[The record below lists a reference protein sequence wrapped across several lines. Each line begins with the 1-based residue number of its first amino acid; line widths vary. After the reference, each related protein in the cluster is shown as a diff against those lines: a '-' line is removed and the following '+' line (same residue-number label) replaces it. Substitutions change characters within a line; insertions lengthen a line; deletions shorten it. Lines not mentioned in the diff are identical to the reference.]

1 MAELAGKIQ
10 PRFFM
15 VTGVTSGIGLAVARG
30 LRGRGHAV
38 IGAGRSAER
47 CGATAVALQEE
58 FPPARLAIEVA
69 DLSLQDQV
77 RGLAAAI
84 GGRLDEWGVAE
95 LDGLVNNAGTFTFWQ
110 TLTAE
115 GFETQ
120 WAVNPLAPFLVTL
133 ELLPRLQASA
143 GARVVTVSS
152 GSHYG
157 TRLDWAD
164 IQLMRRYN
172 PLQAYKQTKLANVLF
187 TAELNRRLGT
197 SSHVRAVAADPGLV
211 NTEMGQKANS
221 RLARWIWSMR
231 RKNGI
236 PAERAAEGILS
247 LLLEPEVLRSTEI
260 YWKHGRPKAPDP
272 AALDLDAG
280 RRLWAL
286 SSLMCGLALEAEA
299 A

>member
-1 MAELAGKIQ
+1 MAELAGEIHPKS
-10 PRFFM
+10 FV

-30 LRGRGHAV
+30 LLERGHAV
-38 IGAGRSAER
+38 IGAGRSVER
-47 CGATAVALQEE
+47 CGAAAVGLKKE
-58 FPPARLAIEVA
+58 FPAARLAIEVA
-69 DLSLQDQV
+69 DLSLQGQV
-77 RGLAAAI
+77 RRLAAAI
-84 GGRLDEWGVAE
+84 GGRLDEWGIAG
-95 LDGLVNNAGTFTFWQ
+95 LDGLVNNAGTFIFWQ

-115 GFETQ
+115 GFEKQ
-120 WAVNPLAPFLVTL
+120 WAVNHLAPFLLTH
-133 ELLPRLQASA
+133 ELLPRLQASPA
-143 GARVVTVSS
+143 PRVVTVSS
-152 GSHYG
+152 GSHRG

-187 TAELNRRLGT
+187 TAELGRRLGIT
-197 SSHVRAVAADPGLV
+197 SNVRAVAADPGLV
-211 NTEMGQKANS
+211 NTEMGEKANS

-247 LLLEPEVLRSTEI
+247 LLLEPEVLKSTEI

-286 SSLMCGLALEAEA
+286 SAVMCGLALEAEA